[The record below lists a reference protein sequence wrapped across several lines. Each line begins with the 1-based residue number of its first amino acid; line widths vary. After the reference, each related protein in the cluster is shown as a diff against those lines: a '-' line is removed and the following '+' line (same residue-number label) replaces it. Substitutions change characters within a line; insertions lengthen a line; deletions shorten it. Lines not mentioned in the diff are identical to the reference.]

1 MKKLRD
7 YANEHGV
14 TYRTAYEHFRRGLIK
29 GAYQLPTSTIVVPDD
44 YTADKT
50 GNLYVVT
57 YARVSSS
64 ENKPNLESQSKRL
77 YDFCI
82 AKGWPIKEQIKEI
95 GSGINDARPKLLK
108 ILKDGKATHLV
119 VEHKDRLS
127 RFGYNYIN
135 TFCDKIGCQI
145 VIINEAETEKED
157 LVQDFISIITSYCA
171 KIYGQR
177 RSKRKTEQ
185 IISELMNDKVK

>member
-14 TYRTAYEHFRRGLIK
+14 TYRTAYSHFRLGLIE
-29 GAYQLPTSTIVVPDD
+29 GAYQLPSSTIVIPDS
-44 YTADKT
+44 YTAKKPEHQYT
-50 GNLYVVT
+50 IT

-64 ENKPNLESQSKRL
+64 ENKDNLLSQSQRL

-82 AKGWPIKEQIKEI
+82 ANGWSVNEAIKEI
-95 GSGINDARPKLLK
+95 GSGVNDARPKLLK
-108 ILKDGKATHLV
+108 LLKEGKATQVV

-127 RFGYNYIN
+127 RFGFNYIKELCN
-135 TFCDKIGCQI
+135 KFNCKII
-145 VIINEAETEKED
+145 IINETITEKED
-157 LVQDFISIITSYCA
+157 IIQDFVSIITSFCA

-177 RSKRKTEQ
+177 RSKRNTEK
-185 IISELMNDKVK
+185 IIAELCHD